1 MLALPTISTFG
12 LLVALAGTLFDSP
25 ASFALTTS
33 SGPRLAAHS
42 SQLAVRDPRYGSQ
55 RGTSTHWSGY
65 AVSGT
70 NANQVIGTWTVPSVS
85 CAAGEN
91 SWSSP
96 WVGIDGD
103 VSNTVEQV
111 GTDSDCRKGTPLYY
125 AWYEMY
131 PKSAVIL
138 PLTVSPGDSVTGEVS
153 YDASSGTFTLTFTDT
168 TTPAQ
173 PPFQT
178 TQQSKKAQLTSV
190 EWILEGPA
198 NQSLSNFGTVTFTG
212 ASATISGQTE
222 DAGSFPN
229 AEAITM
235 VTKKGINRAEPD
247 ALPLTDSSSFSVTW
261 QHA

>member
-1 MLALPTISTFG
+1 MVVLAVAFG
-12 LLVALAGTLFDSP
+12 GTLLGSP
-25 ASFALTTS
+25 ASPAVTGVS
-33 SGPRLAAHS
+33 KPGLAAQG
-42 SQLAVRDPRYGSQ
+42 SQLGVRDPRFGAQ

-70 NANQVIGTWTVPSVS
+70 NATHVTGTWTVPTVH

-91 SWSSP
+91 SDNSWSSA

-111 GTDSDCRKGTPLYY
+111 GTDSDCRKGSPVYY

-138 PLTVSPGDSVTGEVS
+138 PLTVSAGDSVTGDVS
-153 YDASSGTFTLTFTDT
+153 YGSGVFTLTFTA
-168 TTPAQ
+168 PGQ

-178 TQQSKKAQLTSV
+178 NLQSKKAERTSV

-198 NQSLSNFGTVTFTG
+198 NQSLSNFGSVLFTD
-212 ASATISGQTE
+212 AFATING
-222 DAGSFPN
+222 DPADVAVGDFAN

-235 VTKKGINRAEPD
+235 VTKGVTRAEPD
-247 ALPLTDSSSFSVTW
+247 PLPLADPTSFSVTW
-261 QHA
+261 VHE